1 MSKGILYLIATPI
14 GNLEDVTFRAI
25 RLLGDVSLIAA
36 EDTRRTA
43 KLLNRYKI
51 TTPAVSLHEHNEKRR
66 TPSLIKRLE
75 AGQSIALVT
84 DAGTPLLSDPGLH
97 LVRTA
102 VERGLQI
109 DPVPGASAILAA
121 LTVSGLVENQFTF
134 LGFPPNRSHAR
145 KKWLGTLILETRPL
159 IIFEAPHRLL
169 GSLRD
174 MADVLGNRQ
183 VAVCREMTKAHQE
196 LVNGPI
202 KSVLEQLGRPRGEF
216 TIVVAPNIA
225 PAKTVETKDVL
236 RSCGQIAYSKSSKR
250 AAIKEVAETYG
261 LKPRAIYKILE
272 ETKPE

>member
-14 GNLEDVTFRAI
+14 GNLEDITFRAI
-25 RLLGDVSLIAA
+25 RLLGNVSLIAA

-51 TTPAVSLHEHNEKRR
+51 VTPTISLHEHNEKQR

-102 VERGLQI
+102 VERGLPI

-121 LTVSGLVENQFTF
+121 LAVSGLVKNQFTF
-134 LGFPPNRSHAR
+134 LGFPPNRSSAR
-145 KKWLGTLILETRPL
+145 KKWLRTLTSETRPL

-169 GSLRD
+169 GSLQD
-174 MADVLGNRQ
+174 MAEVLGNRQ
-183 VAVCREMTKAHQE
+183 VTVCREMTKAHQE

-202 KSVLEQLGRPRGEF
+202 LSVIEQLGRPRGEF
-216 TIVVAPNIA
+216 TIVIA
-225 PAKTVETKDVL
+225 PSTEPMPAVKNQNVL
-236 RSCGQIAYSKSSKR
+236 DYFGQIAYSRSSKR
-250 AAIKEVAETYG
+250 EAIKEVAKKYG
-261 LKPRAIYKILE
+261 LKPGAIYKILE
-272 ETKPE
+272 ENKL

>member
-14 GNLEDVTFRAI
+14 GNLEDITFRAI
-25 RLLGDVSLIAA
+25 RLLGNVSLIAA

-51 TTPAVSLHEHNEKRR
+51 VTPTISLHEHNEKQR

-102 VERGLQI
+102 VERGLPI

-121 LTVSGLVENQFTF
+121 LAVSGLVKNQFTF
-134 LGFPPNRSHAR
+134 LGFPPNRSSAR
-145 KKWLGTLILETRPL
+145 KKWLRTLTSETRPL

-169 GSLRD
+169 GSLQD
-174 MADVLGNRQ
+174 MAEVLGNRQ
-183 VAVCREMTKAHQE
+183 VTVCREMTKAHQE

-202 KSVLEQLGRPRGEF
+202 LSVIEQLGRPRGEF
-216 TIVVAPNIA
+216 TIVIA
-225 PAKTVETKDVL
+225 PSTEPMPAVKNQNVL
-236 RSCGQIAYSKSSKR
+236 DYFGQIAYSRSSKR
-250 AAIKEVAETYG
+250 EAIKEVAKKYG
-261 LKPRAIYKILE
+261 LKPGAIYKILE
-272 ETKPE
+272 ENKP

>member
-14 GNLEDVTFRAI
+14 GNLEDITFRAI
-25 RLLGDVSLIAA
+25 RLLGNVSLIAA

-51 TTPAVSLHEHNEKRR
+51 VTPTISLHEHNEKQR

-102 VERGLQI
+102 VERGLPI

-121 LTVSGLVENQFTF
+121 LAVSGLVKNQFTF
-134 LGFPPNRSHAR
+134 LGFPPNRSSAR
-145 KKWLGTLILETRPL
+145 KKWLRTLTSQTRPL

-169 GSLRD
+169 GSLQD
-174 MADVLGNRQ
+174 MAEVLGNRQ
-183 VAVCREMTKAHQE
+183 VTVCREMTKAHQE

-202 KSVLEQLGRPRGEF
+202 LSVVEQLGRPRGEF
-216 TIVVAPNIA
+216 TIVVAPSTEPM
-225 PAKTVETKDVL
+225 PAVKNQNVL
-236 RSCGQIAYSKSSKR
+236 DYFGQIAYSRSSKR
-250 AAIKEVAETYG
+250 EAIKEVAKKYG
-261 LKPRAIYKILE
+261 LKPGAIYKILE
-272 ETKPE
+272 ENKP

>member
-51 TTPAVSLHEHNEKRR
+51 TTPTASLHEHNEKRR

-102 VERGLQI
+102 IERGIPI

-121 LTVSGLVENQFTF
+121 LAVSGLVENQFTF

-145 KKWLGTLILETRPL
+145 KKWFETLTSETRPL

-174 MADVLGNRQ
+174 MAEVLGNRQ
-183 VAVCREMTKAHQE
+183 VAVCREMTKVHQE

-202 KSVLEQLGRPRGEF
+202 LSVLDRLNSPRGEF
-216 TIVVAPNIA
+216 TIVVAPNILPMA
-225 PAKTVETKDVL
+225 TVKKEDVL
-236 RSCGQIAYSKSSKR
+236 DYFGQIAYSSASR
-250 AAIKEVAETYG
+250 RSAIKEVATKYG
-261 LKPRAIYKILE
+261 LRPRTIYQILE
-272 ETKPE
+272 ENQS

>member
-14 GNLEDVTFRAI
+14 GNLEDITFRAI
-25 RLLGDVSLIAA
+25 RLLGEVALIAA

-66 TPSLIKRLE
+66 PPSLIKRLE

-84 DAGTPLLSDPGLH
+84 DAGTPLLSDPGLP

-102 VERGLQI
+102 IERGLLI

-121 LTVSGLVENQFTF
+121 VAVSGLVENQFTF

-145 KKWLGTLILETRPL
+145 KKWLETVASETRPL

-174 MADVLGNRQ
+174 IAEVLGNRQ

-196 LVNGPI
+196 FVNGPI
-202 KSVLEQLGRPRGEF
+202 LSVVEGLNPPRGEF
-216 TIVVAPNIA
+216 TIVIAPNIMPVA
-225 PAKTVETKDVL
+225 TVKNKDVL
-236 RSCGQIAYSKSSKR
+236 DYFGQIAYSHASKR
-250 AAIKEVAETYG
+250 AAIKEVARKYG
-261 LKPRAIYKILE
+261 LRPRAIYEILE
-272 ETKPE
+272 ENQP

>member
-14 GNLEDVTFRAI
+14 GNLEDITFRAI
-25 RLLGDVSLIAA
+25 RLLEDVSLIAA

-51 TTPAVSLHEHNEKRR
+51 TTPAASLHEHNEKRR

-102 VERGLQI
+102 IERGIPI

-121 LTVSGLVENQFTF
+121 LAVSGLVENQFTF

-145 KKWLGTLILETRPL
+145 KRWFETLTSETRPL

-174 MADVLGNRQ
+174 MAEVLGNRQ
-183 VAVCREMTKAHQE
+183 IAVCREMTKVHQE

-202 KSVLEQLGRPRGEF
+202 LSVLERFSSPRGEF
-216 TIVVAPNIA
+216 TIVIAPNIPTMA
-225 PAKTVETKDVL
+225 PVKNADVL
-236 RSCGQIAYSKSSKR
+236 AYFGQIAYSYASRR
-250 AAIKEVAETYG
+250 AAIKEVAREYG
-261 LKPRAIYKILE
+261 LSPRTIYQILE
-272 ETKPE
+272 ENQP

>member
-14 GNLEDVTFRAI
+14 GNLEDITFRAI
-25 RLLGDVSLIAA
+25 RLLGNVSLIAA

-51 TTPAVSLHEHNEKRR
+51 VTPTISLHEHNEKQR

-102 VERGLQI
+102 VERGLPI

-121 LTVSGLVENQFTF
+121 LAVSGLVKNQFTF
-134 LGFPPNRSHAR
+134 LGFPPNRSSAR
-145 KKWLGTLILETRPL
+145 KKWLRTLTSETRPL

-169 GSLRD
+169 GSLQD
-174 MADVLGNRQ
+174 MAEVLGNRQ
-183 VAVCREMTKAHQE
+183 VTVCREMTKAHQE

-202 KSVLEQLGRPRGEF
+202 LSVIEQLGRPRGEF
-216 TIVVAPNIA
+216 TIVIA
-225 PAKTVETKDVL
+225 PSTEPMPAVKNQNVL
-236 RSCGQIAYSKSSKR
+236 DYFGQIAY
-250 AAIKEVAETYG
+250 
-261 LKPRAIYKILE
+261 KIAYNLI
-272 ETKPE
+272 

>member
-14 GNLEDVTFRAI
+14 GNLEDITFRAI
-25 RLLGDVSLIAA
+25 RLLGNVSLIAA

-51 TTPAVSLHEHNEKRR
+51 VTPTISLHEHNEKQR

-102 VERGLQI
+102 VERGLPI

-121 LTVSGLVENQFTF
+121 LAVSGLVKNQFTF
-134 LGFPPNRSHAR
+134 LGFPPNRSSAR
-145 KKWLGTLILETRPL
+145 KKWLRTLTSETRPL

-169 GSLRD
+169 GSLQD
-174 MADVLGNRQ
+174 MAEVLGNRQ
-183 VAVCREMTKAHQE
+183 VTVCREMTKAHQE

-202 KSVLEQLGRPRGEF
+202 LSVIEQLGRPRGEF
-216 TIVVAPNIA
+216 TIVVAPSNEPM
-225 PAKTVETKDVL
+225 PAVKNKNVL
-236 RSCGQIAYSKSSKR
+236 DYFGQIAYSHSSKR
-250 AAIKEVAETYG
+250 EAIKEVAKKYG
-261 LKPRAIYKILE
+261 LKPGAIYKILE
-272 ETKPE
+272 ENKL

>member
-14 GNLEDVTFRAI
+14 GNLEDITFRAI
-25 RLLGDVSLIAA
+25 RLLGNVSLIAA

-51 TTPAVSLHEHNEKRR
+51 VTPTISLHEHNEKQR

-102 VERGLQI
+102 VERGLPI
-109 DPVPGASAILAA
+109 DPVPRASAILAA
-121 LTVSGLVENQFTF
+121 LAVSGLVKNQFTF
-134 LGFPPNRSHAR
+134 LGFPPNRSSAR
-145 KKWLGTLILETRPL
+145 KKWLRTLTSETRPL

-169 GSLRD
+169 GSLQD
-174 MADVLGNRQ
+174 MAEVLGNRQ
-183 VAVCREMTKAHQE
+183 VTVCREMTKAHQE

-202 KSVLEQLGRPRGEF
+202 LSVIEQLGRPRGEF
-216 TIVVAPNIA
+216 TIVIA
-225 PAKTVETKDVL
+225 PSTEPMPAVKNQNVL
-236 RSCGQIAYSKSSKR
+236 DYFGQIAYSRSSKR
-250 AAIKEVAETYG
+250 EAIKEVAKKYG
-261 LKPRAIYKILE
+261 LKPGAIYKILE
-272 ETKPE
+272 ENKP

>member
-14 GNLEDVTFRAI
+14 GNLEDITFRAI
-25 RLLGDVSLIAA
+25 RLLGNVSLIAA

-51 TTPAVSLHEHNEKRR
+51 VTPTISLHEHNEKQR

-102 VERGLQI
+102 VERGLPI

-121 LTVSGLVENQFTF
+121 LAVSGLVKNQFTF
-134 LGFPPNRSHAR
+134 LGFPPNRSSAR
-145 KKWLGTLILETRPL
+145 KKWLRTLTSETRPL

-169 GSLRD
+169 GSLQD
-174 MADVLGNRQ
+174 MAEVLGNRQ
-183 VAVCREMTKAHQE
+183 VTVCREMTKAHQE

-202 KSVLEQLGRPRGEF
+202 LSVIEQLGRPRGEF
-216 TIVVAPNIA
+216 TIVVAPSTEPM
-225 PAKTVETKDVL
+225 PAVKNQNVL
-236 RSCGQIAYSKSSKR
+236 DYFGQIAYSRSSKR
-250 AAIKEVAETYG
+250 EAIKEVAKKYG
-261 LKPRAIYKILE
+261 LKPGAIYKILE
-272 ETKPE
+272 ENKL

>member
-14 GNLEDVTFRAI
+14 GNLEDITFRAI
-25 RLLGDVSLIAA
+25 RLLGNVSLIAA

-51 TTPAVSLHEHNEKRR
+51 VTPTISLHEHNEKQR

-102 VERGLQI
+102 VERGLPI

-121 LTVSGLVENQFTF
+121 LAVSGLVKNQFTF
-134 LGFPPNRSHAR
+134 HGFPPNRSSAR
-145 KKWLGTLILETRPL
+145 KKWLRTLTSETRPL

-169 GSLRD
+169 GSLQD
-174 MADVLGNRQ
+174 MAEVLGNRQ
-183 VAVCREMTKAHQE
+183 VTVCREMTKAHQE

-202 KSVLEQLGRPRGEF
+202 LSVIEQLGRPRGEF
-216 TIVVAPNIA
+216 TIVIA
-225 PAKTVETKDVL
+225 PSTEPMPAVKNQNVL
-236 RSCGQIAYSKSSKR
+236 DYFGQIAYSRSSKR
-250 AAIKEVAETYG
+250 EAIKEVAKKYG
-261 LKPRAIYKILE
+261 LKPGAIYKILE
-272 ETKPE
+272 ENKP

>member
-51 TTPAVSLHEHNEKRR
+51 TTPTASLHEHNEKRR

-102 VERGLQI
+102 IERGIPI

-121 LTVSGLVENQFTF
+121 LAVSGLVENQFTF

-145 KKWLGTLILETRPL
+145 KKWFETLTSETRPL

-174 MADVLGNRQ
+174 MAEVLGNRQ
-183 VAVCREMTKAHQE
+183 VAVCREMTKVYQE

-202 KSVLEQLGRPRGEF
+202 LSVLDRLNSPRGEF
-216 TIVVAPNIA
+216 TIVVAPNILPMA
-225 PAKTVETKDVL
+225 TVKKEDVL
-236 RSCGQIAYSKSSKR
+236 HYFGQIAYSSASR
-250 AAIKEVAETYG
+250 RSAIKEVATKYG
-261 LKPRAIYKILE
+261 LRPRTIYQILE
-272 ETKPE
+272 ENQS

>member
-14 GNLEDVTFRAI
+14 GNLEDITFRAI

-51 TTPAVSLHEHNEKRR
+51 STPAASLHEHNEKRR

-102 VERGLQI
+102 IERGITI

-121 LTVSGLVENQFTF
+121 LAVSGLIENQFTF

-145 KKWLGTLILETRPL
+145 KKWFNTLTSETRPL

-169 GSLRD
+169 ASLRD
-174 MADVLGNRQ
+174 MAEVLGNRQ
-183 VAVCREMTKAHQE
+183 IAVCREMTKAHQE

-202 KSVLEQLGRPRGEF
+202 LSVLKQLSPPRGEF
-216 TIVVAPNIA
+216 TIVIAPNIL
-225 PAKTVETKDVL
+225 PMTTVKAEDVL
-236 RSCGQIAYSKSSKR
+236 EYFGQIAYSCASRR
-250 AAIKEVAETYG
+250 AAIKEVARKYD
-261 LKPRAIYKILE
+261 LRPRTIYQILE
-272 ETKPE
+272 ENQS

>member
-1 MSKGILYLIATPI
+1 MSNGILYLIATPI

-51 TTPAVSLHEHNEKRR
+51 TTPAASLHEHNEKRR

-102 VERGLQI
+102 IERGIPI

-121 LTVSGLVENQFTF
+121 LAVSGLVENQFTF

-145 KKWLGTLILETRPL
+145 KKWFETLTSETRPL

-174 MADVLGNRQ
+174 MAEVFGNRQ
-183 VAVCREMTKAHQE
+183 VAVCREMTKVHQE
-196 LVNGPI
+196 FVNGPI
-202 KSVLEQLGRPRGEF
+202 LSVLDRLSSPRGEF
-216 TIVVAPNIA
+216 TIVVAPNIL
-225 PAKTVETKDVL
+225 PIETVKKEDVL
-236 RSCGQIAYSKSSKR
+236 DYFGQIAYSCASRR
-250 AAIKEVAETYG
+250 AAINEVATKYG
-261 LKPRAIYKILE
+261 LRPRTIYQILE
-272 ETKPE
+272 ENQS

>member
-14 GNLEDVTFRAI
+14 GNLEDITFRAI
-25 RLLGDVSLIAA
+25 RLLGNVSLIAA

-51 TTPAVSLHEHNEKRR
+51 VTPTISLHEHNEKQR

-102 VERGLQI
+102 VERGLPI

-121 LTVSGLVENQFTF
+121 LAVSGLVKNQFTF
-134 LGFPPNRSHAR
+134 LGFPPNRSSAR
-145 KKWLGTLILETRPL
+145 KKWLRTLTSETRPL

-169 GSLRD
+169 GSLQD
-174 MADVLGNRQ
+174 MAEVLGNRQ
-183 VAVCREMTKAHQE
+183 VTVCREMTKAHQE

-202 KSVLEQLGRPRGEF
+202 LSVIEQLGRPRGEF
-216 TIVVAPNIA
+216 TIVVAPSNEPM
-225 PAKTVETKDVL
+225 PAVKNKNVL
-236 RSCGQIAYSKSSKR
+236 DYFGQISYSRSSKR
-250 AAIKEVAETYG
+250 EAIKEVAKKYG
-261 LKPRAIYKILE
+261 LKPGAIYKILE
-272 ETKPE
+272 ENKL

>member
-14 GNLEDVTFRAI
+14 GNLEDITFRAI
-25 RLLGDVSLIAA
+25 RLLANVSLIAA

-51 TTPAVSLHEHNEKRR
+51 VTPTISLHEHNEKQR

-102 VERGLQI
+102 VERGLPI

-121 LTVSGLVENQFTF
+121 LAVSGLVKNQFTF
-134 LGFPPNRSHAR
+134 LGFPPNRSSAR
-145 KKWLGTLILETRPL
+145 KKWLRTLTSETRPL

-169 GSLRD
+169 GSLQD
-174 MADVLGNRQ
+174 MAEVLGNRQ
-183 VAVCREMTKAHQE
+183 VTVCREMTKAHQE
-196 LVNGPI
+196 FCLLYTSP
-202 KSVLEQLGRPRGEF
+202 SPR
-216 TIVVAPNIA
+216 
-225 PAKTVETKDVL
+225 D
-236 RSCGQIAYSKSSKR
+236 S
-250 AAIKEVAETYG
+250 
-261 LKPRAIYKILE
+261 
-272 ETKPE
+272 

>member
-14 GNLEDVTFRAI
+14 GNLEDITFRAI
-25 RLLGDVSLIAA
+25 RLLGNVSLIAA

-51 TTPAVSLHEHNEKRR
+51 VTPTISLHEHNEKQR

-102 VERGLQI
+102 VERGLPI

-121 LTVSGLVENQFTF
+121 LAVSGLVKNQFTF
-134 LGFPPNRSHAR
+134 LGFPPNRSSAR
-145 KKWLGTLILETRPL
+145 KKWLRTLTSETRPL

-169 GSLRD
+169 GSLQD
-174 MADVLGNRQ
+174 MAEVLGNRQ
-183 VAVCREMTKAHQE
+183 VTVCREMTKAHQE

-202 KSVLEQLGRPRGEF
+202 LSVIEQLGRPRGEF
-216 TIVVAPNIA
+216 TIVIA
-225 PAKTVETKDVL
+225 PSTEPMPAVKNQNVL
-236 RSCGQIAYSKSSKR
+236 DYFGQIAYSRSSKR
-250 AAIKEVAETYG
+250 EAIKEVAKKYG
-261 LKPRAIYKILE
+261 LKPGSIYKILE
-272 ETKPE
+272 ENKP

>member
-51 TTPAVSLHEHNEKRR
+51 STPAASLHEHNEKRR

-102 VERGLQI
+102 IERGIQI

-121 LTVSGLVENQFTF
+121 LAVSGLVENQFTF

-145 KKWLGTLILETRPL
+145 KKWFETLTSEPRPL

-174 MADVLGNRQ
+174 MAEVLGNRQ
-183 VAVCREMTKAHQE
+183 VAVCREMTKVHQE

-202 KSVLEQLGRPRGEF
+202 LSVLEQLSSPRGEF
-216 TIVVAPNIA
+216 TIVVAPNIPRMA
-225 PAKTVETKDVL
+225 PVKKEDVL
-236 RSCGQIAYSKSSKR
+236 AYFGQIAYSYASRR
-250 AAIKEVAETYG
+250 AAIKEVAREYG
-261 LKPRAIYKILE
+261 LSRRTIYQILE
-272 ETKPE
+272 ENQS

>member
-51 TTPAVSLHEHNEKRR
+51 TTPAASLHEHNEKRR

-102 VERGLQI
+102 IERGIQI

-121 LTVSGLVENQFTF
+121 LAVSGLVENQFTF

-145 KKWLGTLILETRPL
+145 KKWFETLTSEPRPL

-174 MADVLGNRQ
+174 MAEVLGNRQ
-183 VAVCREMTKAHQE
+183 VAVCREMTKVHQE

-202 KSVLEQLGRPRGEF
+202 LSVLEQLSSPRGEF
-216 TIVVAPNIA
+216 TIVVAPNIPRMA
-225 PAKTVETKDVL
+225 PVKKEDVL
-236 RSCGQIAYSKSSKR
+236 AYFGQIAYSYASRR
-250 AAIKEVAETYG
+250 AAIKEVAREYG
-261 LKPRAIYKILE
+261 LSRRTIYQILE
-272 ETKPE
+272 ENQS

>member
-25 RLLGDVSLIAA
+25 RLLEDVSLIAA

-51 TTPAVSLHEHNEKRR
+51 TTPAASLHEHNEKRR

-102 VERGLQI
+102 IERGIPI
-109 DPVPGASAILAA
+109 DPVPGASALLAA
-121 LTVSGLVENQFTF
+121 LAVSGLVENQFTF

-145 KKWLGTLILETRPL
+145 KKWFETLTSETRPL

-174 MADVLGNRQ
+174 MVEVLGNRQ
-183 VAVCREMTKAHQE
+183 VAVCREMTKVHQE

-202 KSVLEQLGRPRGEF
+202 LSVLERLSPPRGEF
-216 TIVVAPNIA
+216 TIVVAPNNLRIA
-225 PAKTVETKDVL
+225 PVKTEDVL
-236 RSCGQIAYSKSSKR
+236 TYFGQITYSYASRR
-250 AAIKEVAETYG
+250 AAIKEVAREYG
-261 LKPRAIYKILE
+261 LSPRTIYQILE
-272 ETKPE
+272 KNQP

>member
-51 TTPAVSLHEHNEKRR
+51 TTPTASLHEHNEKRR

-102 VERGLQI
+102 IERGIPI

-121 LTVSGLVENQFTF
+121 LAVSGLVENQFTF

-145 KKWLGTLILETRPL
+145 KKWFETLTSETRPL

-174 MADVLGNRQ
+174 MAEVLGNRQ
-183 VAVCREMTKAHQE
+183 VAVCREMTKVHQE

-202 KSVLEQLGRPRGEF
+202 LSVLDRLNSPRGEF
-216 TIVVAPNIA
+216 TIVVAPNILPMA
-225 PAKTVETKDVL
+225 TVKKEDVL
-236 RSCGQIAYSKSSKR
+236 NYFGQIAYSSASR
-250 AAIKEVAETYG
+250 RSAIKEVATKYG
-261 LKPRAIYKILE
+261 LRPRTIYQILE
-272 ETKPE
+272 ENQS

>member
-51 TTPAVSLHEHNEKRR
+51 TTPTASLHEHNEKRR

-102 VERGLQI
+102 IERGIPI

-121 LTVSGLVENQFTF
+121 LAVSGLVENQFTF

-145 KKWLGTLILETRPL
+145 KKWFETLTSETRPL

-174 MADVLGNRQ
+174 MAEVLGNRQ
-183 VAVCREMTKAHQE
+183 VAVCREMTKVHQE

-202 KSVLEQLGRPRGEF
+202 LSVLDRLNSPRGEF
-216 TIVVAPNIA
+216 TIVVVPNILPMA
-225 PAKTVETKDVL
+225 TVKKEDVL
-236 RSCGQIAYSKSSKR
+236 NYFGQIAYSSASR
-250 AAIKEVAETYG
+250 RSAIKEVATKYG
-261 LKPRAIYKILE
+261 LRPRTIYQILE
-272 ETKPE
+272 ENQS

>member
-51 TTPAVSLHEHNEKRR
+51 TTPTASLHEHNEKRR

-84 DAGTPLLSDPGLH
+84 DAGTPLLSDPGWH

-102 VERGLQI
+102 IERGIPI

-121 LTVSGLVENQFTF
+121 LAVSGLVENQFTF

-145 KKWLGTLILETRPL
+145 KKWFETLTSETRPL

-174 MADVLGNRQ
+174 MAEVLGNRQ
-183 VAVCREMTKAHQE
+183 VAVCREMTKVHQE

-202 KSVLEQLGRPRGEF
+202 LSVLDRLNSPRGEF
-216 TIVVAPNIA
+216 TIVVAPNILPMA
-225 PAKTVETKDVL
+225 TVKKEDVL
-236 RSCGQIAYSKSSKR
+236 DYFGQIAYSSASR
-250 AAIKEVAETYG
+250 RSAIKEVATKYG
-261 LKPRAIYKILE
+261 LRPRTIYQILE
-272 ETKPE
+272 ENQS

>member
-14 GNLEDVTFRAI
+14 GNLEDITFRAI
-25 RLLGDVSLIAA
+25 RLLGNVSLIAA

-51 TTPAVSLHEHNEKRR
+51 VTPTISLHEHNEKQR

-102 VERGLQI
+102 VERGLPI

-121 LTVSGLVENQFTF
+121 LAVSGLVKNQFTF
-134 LGFPPNRSHAR
+134 LGFPPNRSSAR
-145 KKWLGTLILETRPL
+145 KKWLRTLTSETRPL

-169 GSLRD
+169 GSLQD
-174 MADVLGNRQ
+174 MAEVLGNRQ
-183 VAVCREMTKAHQE
+183 VTVCREMTKAHQE

-202 KSVLEQLGRPRGEF
+202 LSVIEQLGRPRGEF
-216 TIVVAPNIA
+216 TIVVAPSNEPM
-225 PAKTVETKDVL
+225 PAVKNKNVL
-236 RSCGQIAYSKSSKR
+236 DYFGQIAYSRSSKR
-250 AAIKEVAETYG
+250 EAIKEVAKKYG
-261 LKPRAIYKILE
+261 LKPGAIYKILE
-272 ETKPE
+272 ENKP

>member
-14 GNLEDVTFRAI
+14 GNLEDITFRAI
-25 RLLGDVSLIAA
+25 RLLGNVSLIAA

-51 TTPAVSLHEHNEKRR
+51 VTPTISLHEHNEKQR

-102 VERGLQI
+102 VERGLPI

-121 LTVSGLVENQFTF
+121 LAVSGLVKNQFTF
-134 LGFPPNRSHAR
+134 LGFPPNRSSAR
-145 KKWLGTLILETRPL
+145 KKWLRTLTPETRPL

-169 GSLRD
+169 GSLQD
-174 MADVLGNRQ
+174 MAEVLGNRQ
-183 VAVCREMTKAHQE
+183 VTVCREMTKAHQE

-202 KSVLEQLGRPRGEF
+202 LSVIEQLGRPRGEF
-216 TIVVAPNIA
+216 TIVVAPSNEPM
-225 PAKTVETKDVL
+225 PAVKNKSVL
-236 RSCGQIAYSKSSKR
+236 DYFGQITYSHSSKR
-250 AAIKEVAETYG
+250 EAIKEVAKKYG
-261 LKPRAIYKILE
+261 LKPGAIYKILE
-272 ETKPE
+272 ENKP

>member
-14 GNLEDVTFRAI
+14 GNLEDITFRAI
-25 RLLGDVSLIAA
+25 RLLGNVSLIAA

-51 TTPAVSLHEHNEKRR
+51 VTPTISLHEHNEKQR

-102 VERGLQI
+102 VERGLPI

-121 LTVSGLVENQFTF
+121 LAVSGLVKNQFTF
-134 LGFPPNRSHAR
+134 LGFPPNRSSAR
-145 KKWLGTLILETRPL
+145 KKWLRTLTSETRPL

-169 GSLRD
+169 GSLQD
-174 MADVLGNRQ
+174 MAEVLGNRQ
-183 VAVCREMTKAHQE
+183 VTVCREMTKAHQE

-202 KSVLEQLGRPRGEF
+202 LSVVEQLGRPRGEF
-216 TIVVAPNIA
+216 TIVIA
-225 PAKTVETKDVL
+225 PSTEPMPAVKNQNVL
-236 RSCGQIAYSKSSKR
+236 DYFGQIAYSRSSKR
-250 AAIKEVAETYG
+250 EAIKEVAKKYG
-261 LKPRAIYKILE
+261 LKPGAIYKILE
-272 ETKPE
+272 ENKP

>member
-14 GNLEDVTFRAI
+14 GNLDDITFRAI
-25 RLLGDVSLIAA
+25 RLLGNVSLIAA

-51 TTPAVSLHEHNEKRR
+51 VTPTISLHEHNEKQR

-102 VERGLQI
+102 VERGLPI

-121 LTVSGLVENQFTF
+121 LAVSGLVKNQFTF
-134 LGFPPNRSHAR
+134 LGFPPNRSSAR
-145 KKWLGTLILETRPL
+145 KKWLRTLTSETRPL

-169 GSLRD
+169 GSLQD
-174 MADVLGNRQ
+174 MAEVLGNRQ
-183 VAVCREMTKAHQE
+183 VTVCREMTKAHQE

-202 KSVLEQLGRPRGEF
+202 LSVIEQLGRPRGEF
-216 TIVVAPNIA
+216 TIVIA
-225 PAKTVETKDVL
+225 PSTEPMPAVKNQNVL
-236 RSCGQIAYSKSSKR
+236 DYFGQIAYSRSSKR
-250 AAIKEVAETYG
+250 EAIKEVAKKYG
-261 LKPRAIYKILE
+261 LKPGAIYKILE
-272 ETKPE
+272 ENKP

>member
-51 TTPAVSLHEHNEKRR
+51 TTPTASLHEHNEKRR

-102 VERGLQI
+102 IERGIPI

-121 LTVSGLVENQFTF
+121 LAVSGLVENQFTF

-145 KKWLGTLILETRPL
+145 KKWFETLTSETRPL

-174 MADVLGNRQ
+174 MAEVLGNRQ
-183 VAVCREMTKAHQE
+183 VAVCREMTKVHQE
-196 LVNGPI
+196 LVSGPI
-202 KSVLEQLGRPRGEF
+202 LSVLDRLNSPRGEF
-216 TIVVAPNIA
+216 TIVVAPNILPMA
-225 PAKTVETKDVL
+225 TVKKEDVL
-236 RSCGQIAYSKSSKR
+236 DYFGQIAYSSASR
-250 AAIKEVAETYG
+250 RSAIKEVATKYG
-261 LKPRAIYKILE
+261 LRPRTIYQILE
-272 ETKPE
+272 ENQS

>member
-14 GNLEDVTFRAI
+14 GNLEDITFRAI
-25 RLLGDVSLIAA
+25 RLLGNVSLIAA

-51 TTPAVSLHEHNEKRR
+51 VTPTISLHEHNEKQR

-102 VERGLQI
+102 VERGLPI

-121 LTVSGLVENQFTF
+121 LAVSGLVKNQFTF
-134 LGFPPNRSHAR
+134 LGFPPNRSSAR
-145 KKWLGTLILETRPL
+145 KKWLRTLTSETRPL
-159 IIFEAPHRLL
+159 IVFEAPHRLL
-169 GSLRD
+169 GSLQD
-174 MADVLGNRQ
+174 MAEVLGNRQ
-183 VAVCREMTKAHQE
+183 VTVCREMTKAHQE

-202 KSVLEQLGRPRGEF
+202 LSVIDQLGRPRGEF
-216 TIVVAPNIA
+216 TIVVAPSNEPM
-225 PAKTVETKDVL
+225 PAVKNKSVL
-236 RSCGQIAYSKSSKR
+236 DYFGQITYSHSSKR
-250 AAIKEVAETYG
+250 EAIKEVAKKYG
-261 LKPRAIYKILE
+261 LKPGAIYKILE
-272 ETKPE
+272 ENKP

>member
-14 GNLEDVTFRAI
+14 GNLEDITFRAI
-25 RLLGDVSLIAA
+25 RLLGNVSLIAA

-43 KLLNRYKI
+43 KLLTRYKI
-51 TTPAVSLHEHNEKRR
+51 GTPTISLHEHNEKQR

-102 VERGLQI
+102 VERGLPI

-121 LTVSGLVENQFTF
+121 LAVSGLVKNQFTF
-134 LGFPPNRSHAR
+134 LGFPPNRSSAR
-145 KKWLGTLILETRPL
+145 KKWLRTLTSETRPL

-169 GSLRD
+169 GSLQD
-174 MADVLGNRQ
+174 MAEVLGNRQ
-183 VAVCREMTKAHQE
+183 VTVCREMTKAHQE

-202 KSVLEQLGRPRGEF
+202 LSVIEQLGRPRGEF
-216 TIVVAPNIA
+216 TIVIA
-225 PAKTVETKDVL
+225 PSTEPMPAVKNQNVL
-236 RSCGQIAYSKSSKR
+236 DYFGQIAYSRSSKR
-250 AAIKEVAETYG
+250 EAIKEVAKKYG
-261 LKPRAIYKILE
+261 LKPGAIYKILE
-272 ETKPE
+272 ENKL

>member
-14 GNLEDVTFRAI
+14 GNLEDITFRAI
-25 RLLGDVSLIAA
+25 RLLGNVSLIAA

-51 TTPAVSLHEHNEKRR
+51 VTPTISLHEHNEKQR

-102 VERGLQI
+102 VERGLPI

-121 LTVSGLVENQFTF
+121 LAVSGLVKNQFTF
-134 LGFPPNRSHAR
+134 LGFPPNRSSAR
-145 KKWLGTLILETRPL
+145 KKWLRTLTSETRPL

-169 GSLRD
+169 GSLQD
-174 MADVLGNRQ
+174 MAEVLGNRQ
-183 VAVCREMTKAHQE
+183 VTVCREMTKAHQE

-202 KSVLEQLGRPRGEF
+202 LAVIEQLGRPRGEF
-216 TIVVAPNIA
+216 TIVVAPSTEPM
-225 PAKTVETKDVL
+225 PAVKNKNVL
-236 RSCGQIAYSKSSKR
+236 DDFGQIAYSHSSKR
-250 AAIKEVAETYG
+250 AAIKEVAKKYG
-261 LKPRAIYKILE
+261 LKPGAIYKILE
-272 ETKPE
+272 ENKP

>member
-14 GNLEDVTFRAI
+14 GNLEDITFRAI
-25 RLLGDVSLIAA
+25 RLLGNVSLIAA

-51 TTPAVSLHEHNEKRR
+51 VTPTISLHEHNEKQR

-102 VERGLQI
+102 VERGLPI

-121 LTVSGLVENQFTF
+121 LAVSGLVKNQFTF
-134 LGFPPNRSHAR
+134 LGFPPNRSSAR
-145 KKWLGTLILETRPL
+145 KKWLRTLTSETRPL

-169 GSLRD
+169 GSLQD
-174 MADVLGNRQ
+174 MAEVLGNRQ
-183 VAVCREMTKAHQE
+183 VTVCREMTKAHQE

-202 KSVLEQLGRPRGEF
+202 LSVIEQLGRPRGEF
-216 TIVVAPNIA
+216 TIVIA
-225 PAKTVETKDVL
+225 PSNEPMPAVKNKNVL
-236 RSCGQIAYSKSSKR
+236 DYFGQIAYSRSSKR
-250 AAIKEVAETYG
+250 EAIKEVAKKYG
-261 LKPRAIYKILE
+261 LKPGAIYKILE
-272 ETKPE
+272 ENKP